1 MNLKTFYLG
10 AMMTNCYLTWNEN
23 KEAYLFDCGGENLD
37 RLTTFIKTNGLTLKY
52 IILTHGHGDHIGGL
66 NKIVELYP
74 EAEVYIG
81 KEEAGFLTE
90 SELNLMVYITG
101 AKFVYNGTY
110 NTVKEGDKIGEF
122 EVIDTP
128 GHTIG
133 SKSFYCPEAKI
144 LISGDTMFRR
154 SYGRYDLPTSSGEML
169 FKSLKKLCEL
179 PEDVRVYSGHSDETY
194 IGEEKEFLSMQGLI

>member
-194 IGEEKEFLSMQGLI
+194 IGEEKQFLSMQGLI

>member
-122 EVIDTP
+122 VVIDTP

-169 FKSLKKLCEL
+169 FKSLRKLCEL

-194 IGEEKEFLSMQGLI
+194 IGEEKQFLSMQGLI

>member
-10 AMMTNCYLTWNEN
+10 SMMTNCYLTWNDN

-37 RLTTFIKTNGLTLKY
+37 RLITFIKTNEFTLKY
-52 IILTHGHGDHIGGL
+52 IVLTHGHGDHIGGL

-74 EAEVYIG
+74 DAEVYIG
-81 KEEAGFLTE
+81 KEEVGFLTE
-90 SELNLMVYITG
+90 SELNLMIYITG
-101 AKFVYNGTY
+101 SKFAYNGTY

-122 EVIDTP
+122 VVIDTP

-133 SKSFYCPEAKI
+133 SKSFYCPESKI

-154 SYGRYDLPTSSGEML
+154 SYGRYDLPTSSGDML
-169 FKSLKKLCEL
+169 FNSLKKLCEL
-179 PEDVRVYSGHSDETY
+179 PADVRVYSGHSEETY
-194 IGEEKEFLSMQGLI
+194 IGEEKQFLSMQGLI

>member
-169 FKSLKKLCEL
+169 FKSLRKLCEL

>member
-169 FKSLKKLCEL
+169 FKSLRKLCEL

-194 IGEEKEFLSMQGLI
+194 IGEEKQFLSMQGLI

>member
-90 SELNLMVYITG
+90 SELNLTVYITG

-122 EVIDTP
+122 VVIDTP

-169 FKSLKKLCEL
+169 FKSLRKLCEL

-194 IGEEKEFLSMQGLI
+194 IGEEKQFLSMQGLI

>member
-122 EVIDTP
+122 VVIDTP

-169 FKSLKKLCEL
+169 FKSLRKLCEL

>member
-1 MNLKTFYLG
+1 MNIKTFYLG
-10 AMMTNCYLTWNEN
+10 SMMTNCYLAWNDK
-23 KEAYLFDCGGENLD
+23 KEAYLFDCGGENID

-52 IILTHGHGDHIGGL
+52 IILTHGHGDHIAGL
-66 NKIVELYP
+66 NKIVEEYP

-81 KEEAGFLTE
+81 KEEAAFLTGR
-90 SELNLMVYITG
+90 N
-101 AKFVYNGTY
+101 FVYNGTY
-110 NTVKEGDKIGEF
+110 NVVKEGDKIGEF
-122 EVIDTP
+122 VVIDTP

-154 SYGRYDLPTSSGEML
+154 SYGRYDLPTSSGDML

-179 PEDVRVYSGHSDETY
+179 PEDVRGYSGHSDETT
-194 IGEEKEFLSMQGLI
+194 IGEEKQFLSMQGLI